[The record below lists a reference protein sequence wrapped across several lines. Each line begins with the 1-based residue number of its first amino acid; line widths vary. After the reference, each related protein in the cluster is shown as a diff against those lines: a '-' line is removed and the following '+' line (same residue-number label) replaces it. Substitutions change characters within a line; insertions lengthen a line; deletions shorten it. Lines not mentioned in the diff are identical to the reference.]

1 VTITVIEPGPLTS
14 VQDPIGRPGWRRY
27 GVPVGGA
34 ADRWSALLA
43 NRLVGNDDAAAL
55 LEVTLGGAVVRVDR
69 AAVVAATGGLGA
81 TVDGRPLPINA
92 GTRVRAGATVR
103 LVHGSGARGYL
114 AVNGGIGVEA
124 VLGSSSTDLRTGFGG
139 HDGRALRAGDRLA
152 LAPSNGRPA
161 RWDPEAASGPIRVV
175 AGPHPESLGALLG
188 REWTTGIEADRAG
201 VRLDG
206 ERIGGSGEIAS
217 MGLPL
222 GAIQVPPDGRPIV
235 MLADR
240 PVTGGYPVPA
250 CVIGADVGRVAQL
263 LPGDA
268 VRFASV
274 SIQEAR
280 EALRLAEARL
290 MALEPADDDLLGW
303 VGAHD

>member
-1 VTITVIEPGPLTS
+1 VTITVLEPGLLTS

-55 LEVTLGGAVVRVDR
+55 LEVTLGGAAVRVER
-69 AAVVAATGGLGA
+69 AAVVAVTGGLGA
-81 TVDGRPLPINA
+81 TVDGRPLPIKA

-114 AVNGGIGVEA
+114 AVDGGISVDA
-124 VLGSSSTDLRTGFGG
+124 VLGSSSTDLRTGYGG
-139 HDGRALRAGDRLA
+139 HEGRALRAGDRLT

-161 RWDPEAASGPIRVV
+161 RWDGEPASGPIRVV
-175 AGPHPESLGALLG
+175 PGPHPESLDALLG
-188 REWTTGIEADRAG
+188 REWSTGIEADRAG

-206 ERIGGSGEIAS
+206 ERIGGSGEVAS
-217 MGLPL
+217 LGLPL

-235 MLADR
+235 MLVDR

-250 CVIGADVGRVAQL
+250 CVIGADIGRVAQL

-268 VRFASV
+268 VWFASV
-274 SIQEAR
+274 SIPEAR
-280 EALRLAEARL
+280 EALRLAEARF

>member
-1 VTITVIEPGPLTS
+1 MTITVLEPGPLTS

-43 NRLVGNDDAAAL
+43 NRLVGNDDAAGL
-55 LEVTLGGAVVRVDR
+55 LEVTLGDATLRVER
-69 AAVVAATGGLGA
+69 AAVVAVTGGLGA
-81 TVDGRPLPINA
+81 AVDERLLPINA

-103 LVHGSGARGYL
+103 LVPGNGARGYL
-114 AVNGGIGVEA
+114 AVSGGISVEG
-124 VLGSSSTDLRTGFGG
+124 VLGSPSTDLRTGFGG
-139 HDGRALRAGDRLA
+139 HEGRAVRAGDRLA
-152 LAPSNGRPA
+152 LAPSSGHPA
-161 RWDPEAASGPIRVV
+161 RWDGQVESGPIRVV
-175 AGPHPESLGALLG
+175 AGPDPGSLDALLD
-188 REWTTGIEADRAG
+188 REWTTGIDADRAG

-206 ERIGGSGEIAS
+206 DRIGGSGEVAS

-250 CVIGADVGRVAQL
+250 CVIGADIGRVAQR
-263 LPGDA
+263 LPGDP
-268 VRFASV
+268 VRFASA
-274 SIQEAR
+274 SIVEAR
-280 EALRLAEARL
+280 EALRLAEARF
-290 MALEPADDDLLGW
+290 MALDPADDDLLGW